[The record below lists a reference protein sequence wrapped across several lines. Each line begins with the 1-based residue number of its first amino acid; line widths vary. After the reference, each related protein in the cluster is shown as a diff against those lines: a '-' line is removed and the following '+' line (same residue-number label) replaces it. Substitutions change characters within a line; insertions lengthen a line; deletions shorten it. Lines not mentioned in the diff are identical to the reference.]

1 MKLETWLPVVLAFIA
16 AAPGIMALFVFY
28 RQKRDKLDADT
39 GGVVVTSAAEIADTA
54 REMMAPLRAELKE
67 ARAEIGTLKQENKTL
82 REEIARLIGIN
93 EAQHQEIF
101 ALKLASERAASDLAS
116 IRRDYTALEA
126 KMVALEAKNVALSD
140 RVQHLENENG
150 DLREWAERLGHQG
163 RSMGQE
169 PVKPRVRNGKSDE
182 QR

>member
-16 AAPGIMALFVFY
+16 AAPGILALFVFY
-28 RQKRDKLDADT
+28 RQKSEKMEADKD
-39 GGVVVTSAAEIADTA
+39 GVIVASATQIAEAS
-54 REMMAPLRAELKE
+54 REMMAPLRS
-67 ARAEIGTLKQENKTL
+67 EIATLKAENKTL

-150 DLREWAERLGHQG
+150 DLREWAERLVHQV

-169 PVKPRVRNGKSDE
+169 PVKPRVRGEK
-182 QR
+182 